1 MLIRSILVVLASVT
15 LLAGSADAAIK
26 KYRVRGP
33 NINNTPTGSPNPN
46 FTPST
51 GPVQAKTHPGQV
63 SLIDDSNPTN
73 PVLKKYLNDV
83 VRSTTTITLDSEAG
97 TAAFFA
103 TSFTAGAGGDGIHQG
118 TPAPFTGTGSTAS
131 GSSIAWG
138 VVTGWTV
145 SGNEWCNAN
154 PPVICSLASRIN
166 EETQKAPLPSSFYD
180 LGTWFFHDTGYTTIP
195 YVRQYFTNTFGNNM
209 NGQVGFQV
217 NDSTVPTLP
226 VVGLALLG
234 GSLVAG
240 GIAATRRRKD

>member
-1 MLIRSILVVLASVT
+1 MRKAIVVAVSMLAF
-15 LLAGSADAAIK
+15 LAGGADAAIK

-33 NINNTPTGSPNPN
+33 NINNSPTNSPNPN
-46 FTPST
+46 FTPSA

-83 VRSTTTITLDSEAG
+83 VLSTVTITLDPETGS
-97 TAAFFA
+97 AAFFA

-154 PPVICSLASRIN
+154 PPIICSLASRIN
-166 EETQKAPLPSSFYD
+166 EETQKAPNPSSFYD
-180 LGTWFFHDTGYTTIP
+180 LGTWFFHDTGYTATP
-195 YVRQYFTNTFGNNM
+195 YVRQYFTNSFGNNM
-209 NGQVGFQV
+209 SQQRAFQV

-226 VVGLALLG
+226 IVGLALLG

-240 GIAATRRRKD
+240 GIAATRRRQD